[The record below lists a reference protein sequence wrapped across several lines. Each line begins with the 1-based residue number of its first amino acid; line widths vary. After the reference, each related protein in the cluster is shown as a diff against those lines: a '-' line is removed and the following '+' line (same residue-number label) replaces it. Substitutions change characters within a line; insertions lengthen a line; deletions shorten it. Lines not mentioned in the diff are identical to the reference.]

1 MGAYPT
7 RPSGPHSR
15 AIVASF
21 AKKGRNMDRE
31 IEFECALV
39 GAASF
44 DAAHFSRETF
54 GCTVAVD
61 GGYASLERVGIK
73 PDFALGDFDS
83 LGYVPDGVA
92 VERHPTMKDD
102 SDTALALDW
111 ARLKGYCRVAVYGA
125 LGGRIDHTLATCQA
139 LVGASKRAMQVVAV
153 GEGSVMVP
161 LSSQGFNVL
170 ELPAFERGV
179 LSVFSMGDCARDV
192 TESGL
197 KYEVEGIDLSND
209 VTLGL
214 SNEFVGKPACIRV
227 GSGELMVVLPSMS
240 LSSLRMLCER
250 DAPIARRECTGC
262 DFLS

>member
-1 MGAYPT
+1 M
-7 RPSGPHSR
+7 
-15 AIVASF
+15 
-21 AKKGRNMDRE
+21 NRE

-61 GGYASLERVGIK
+61 GGYASLARAGIE

-83 LGYVPDGVA
+83 LGYVPQDVA
-92 VERHPTMKDD
+92 VECHPAMKDD

-111 ARLKGYCRVAVYGA
+111 ARLRGYRRVAVYGA

-139 LVGASKRAMQVVAV
+139 LVGASKRAMQAVAI

-161 LSSQGFNVL
+161 LSSHGFNVL

-179 LSVFSMGDCARDV
+179 LSVFSMGDCARGV
-192 TESGL
+192 LESGL
-197 KYEVEGIDLSND
+197 KYEV
-209 VTLGL
+209 
-214 SNEFVGKPACIRV
+214 GKPARIRV
-227 GSGELMVVLPSMS
+227 GSGELMVVLPSMP
-240 LSSLRMLCER
+240 LSSLRMLCECN
-250 DAPIARRECTGC
+250 APIACRERTRC
-262 DFLS
+262 DLFS

>member
-111 ARLKGYCRVAVYGA
+111 ARLKGYRRVAVYGA

-139 LVGASKRAMQVVAV
+139 LVGASKRAMQAVAV

-161 LSSQGFNVL
+161 LSSRGFNVL

-179 LSVFSMGDCARDV
+179 LSVFSMGDCARGV

-197 KYEVEGIDLSND
+197 KYEVEDIDLSND

-214 SNEFVGKPACIRV
+214 SNEFVGKPARIRV
-227 GSGELMVVLPSMS
+227 GSGELMVILPSMP

-250 DAPIARRECTGC
+250 NAPIACRERTGC
-262 DFLS
+262 NLFS